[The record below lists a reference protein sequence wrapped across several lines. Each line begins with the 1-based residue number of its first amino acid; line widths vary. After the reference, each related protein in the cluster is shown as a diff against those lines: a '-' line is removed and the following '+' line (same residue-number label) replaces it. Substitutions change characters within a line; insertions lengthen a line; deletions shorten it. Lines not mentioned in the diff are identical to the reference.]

1 MDLANPISNCLI
13 RTGKSNVETTN
24 QIASWKRQIKLMKWQ
39 IQIKSPKPQQHL
51 PKWKTQFKLPKLA
64 KENAKLELAN

>member
-1 MDLANPISNCLI
+1 
-13 RTGKSNVETTN
+13 
-24 QIASWKRQIKLMKWQ
+24 LMKWQ